1 MRLVPLLGAW
11 LWQVAGS
18 RRRGGGTPEM
28 REFMAFVRANLDRLN
43 WTLWHEEH
51 FPALGLQLVTDASES
66 GIGAHVRQGLA
77 QPWQAAISFG
87 SDVMDGRHSSTK
99 REVLAQRLALKEL
112 LRTHS
117 RQVRGRQ
124 VQIWGDNQA
133 AIADCK
139 RMRGCPLVLEEVR
152 KLYLLA
158 WGHQL
163 RLSFVWQPRSQR
175 DLVRADLLSKRT
187 DPSDWRLSRK
197 FAREQIFPQ
206 LGWPDVDCFASQEA
220 HQVETYYAAVWDGK
234 CKAVDGWAQN
244 WAGWPEGIGLPRRP
258 LCFVFPPVHKVGE
271 ALSKIN
277 REKAEAI
284 LVCPVRLRLSLS
296 HQLESLPV
304 RGTVRLQGPH
314 QVLMQP
320 TRAVPAEVRTG
331 GWKVALQAVRIAW
344 PGEGRPNG

>member
-1 MRLVPLLGAW
+1 V
-11 LWQVAGS
+11 V
-18 RRRGGGTPEM
+18 
-28 REFMAFVRANLDRLN
+28 
-43 WTLWHEEH
+43 
-51 FPALGLQLVTDASES
+51 
-66 GIGAHVRQGLA
+66 
-77 QPWQAAISFG
+77 
-87 SDVMDGRHSSTK
+87 DGRHSSTK

-244 WAGWPEGIGLPRRP
+244 WAGWPEGIGLPRRR

-277 REKAEAI
+277 REMAEAI
-284 LVCPVRLRLSLS
+284 LVCPVRPTSSQSESPVGESSGAGHRQTAGGPSGVDAADKGS
-296 HQLESLPV
+296 ARRSADRGLESCIASGQNRLA
-304 RGTVRLQGPH
+304 GTGPAQWLGPDRQGSRPE
-314 QVLMQP
+314 M
-320 TRAVPAEVRTG
+320 G
-331 GWKVALQAVRIAW
+331 GL
-344 PGEGRPNG
+344 